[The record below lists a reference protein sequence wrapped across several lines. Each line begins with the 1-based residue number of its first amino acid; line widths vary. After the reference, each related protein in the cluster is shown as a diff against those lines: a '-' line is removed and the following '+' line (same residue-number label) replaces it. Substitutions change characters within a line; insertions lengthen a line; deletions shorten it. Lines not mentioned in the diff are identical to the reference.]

1 MGKLTVNADA
11 QPHSVVF
18 TAARAATVDRS
29 VPRRYAGAM
38 LNPYLPCRMHLGS
51 DRPFAEHCCDLTTM
65 LLHHG
70 QHNTRSI
77 VSCF

>member
-18 TAARAATVDRS
+18 TAARAAMVDRS

-38 LNPYLPCRMHLGS
+38 LNPYLPCHAQFSPTTDDEHLNGTA
-51 DRPFAEHCCDLTTM
+51 PT
-65 LLHHG
+65 
-70 QHNTRSI
+70 
-77 VSCF
+77 